1 MWRGHGVCG
10 RFQSFIVP
18 QGGRAM
24 GGGAGLGGGAM
35 GGGAGLGGVGHVEEA
50 RGMLLSYERHYDQS
64 SDT

>member
-1 MWRGHGVCG
+1 MRRGQGVSG

-18 QGGRAM
+18 QGRGVE
-24 GGGAGLGGGAM
+24 LGGGAM

-50 RGMLLSYERHYDQS
+50 RGILLSYERHYDQS